1 MRSPLEAGAQ
11 EGDRESFSVQSCT
24 RVGCVT
30 FGSKESR
37 ALHRSLVMK
46 HQLRI
51 SRFVRVQIA
60 AKPISQR
67 FPLEAQA
74 KFAYRLHVVR
84 IAPDPHLCRDKT
96 DVIRPLP
103 FQGSGAM
110 QICAGLTSAAYLR
123 EHNCESVLRT
133 RQIVP
138 GTAWVVE
145 MLQVTNRYAREG
157 SKSAVRRLH
166 TVRRTKLKRVRS
178 LRNLHLSSSFCGSP
192 HSVFILW

>member
-1 MRSPLEAGAQ
+1 MRHIRRQGVARTRPLSCHETSAQ
-11 EGDRESFSVQSCT
+11 HFPLC
-24 RVGCVT
+24 
-30 FGSKESR
+30 
-37 ALHRSLVMK
+37 
-46 HQLRI
+46 
-51 SRFVRVQIA
+51 RVQIG

-67 FPLEAQA
+67 FPVEAQA
-74 KFAYRLHVVR
+74 KLAYRLHVVR
-84 IAPDPHLCRDKT
+84 IAPDPHLCRDKI
-96 DVIRPLP
+96 DVIRPLT
-103 FQGSGAM
+103 FQGSGTM

-166 TVRRTKLKRVRS
+166 TVRRTKLKCVRS
-178 LRNLHLSSSFCGSP
+178 LRNLHRSSSFCGSRP
-192 HSVFILW
+192 

>member
-1 MRSPLEAGAQ
+1 MTASYGYCACTEDRP
-11 EGDRESFSVQSCT
+11 EGDGHRIDILRSRVPSAPPAWIERPEVSELFKTASPDSSSKT
-24 RVGCVT
+24 RKGA
-30 FGSKESR
+30 R
-37 ALHRSLVMK
+37 AFHGLGPV
-46 HQLRI
+46 
-51 SRFVRVQIA
+51 
-60 AKPISQR
+60 
-67 FPLEAQA
+67 EAQA

-96 DVIRPLP
+96 DVIMPLTC
-103 FQGSGAM
+103 QGSGTI

-145 MLQVTNRYAREG
+145 MLQVTNRYAGEG

-166 TVRRTKLKRVRS
+166 TVRRTKLNCVRS
-178 LRNLHLSSSFCGSP
+178 LRNLHLSSSFCGSRP
-192 HSVFILW
+192 